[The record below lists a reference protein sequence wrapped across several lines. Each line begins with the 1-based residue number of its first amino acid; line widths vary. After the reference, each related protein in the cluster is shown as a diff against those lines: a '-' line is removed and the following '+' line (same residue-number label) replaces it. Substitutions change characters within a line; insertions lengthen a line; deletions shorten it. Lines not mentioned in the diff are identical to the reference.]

1 MDNQPQK
8 NSPQQ
13 HNNVAFVLGNSTSR
27 RNIDLRQLNKHGKIY
42 ACNAIYR
49 EFTPDYLIAVDAK
62 MVKEIVQKG
71 WHLRNQVWT
80 NPNKDVRTIPGLHFF
95 NPHKGWSSGPT
106 ALWLASQHGYDAIY
120 IIGFDYEGLNGKVN
134 NIYADTP
141 NYKRSSDQATYFGN
155 WANQTEKIL
164 REFTG
169 QRYYRVCQRDVF
181 TPDNVQRVTN
191 NFSHTFFEEFEVKFP
206 GTVFK

>member
-13 HNNVAFVLGNSTSR
+13 HNNVAFVLGNGTSR

-80 NPNKDVRTIPGLHFF
+80 NPNKDVRTTPGLHFF
-95 NPHKGWSSGPT
+95 NPHKG
-106 ALWLASQHGYDAIY
+106 
-120 IIGFDYEGLNGKVN
+120 
-134 NIYADTP
+134 
-141 NYKRSSDQATYFGN
+141 
-155 WANQTEKIL
+155 
-164 REFTG
+164 
-169 QRYYRVCQRDVF
+169 
-181 TPDNVQRVTN
+181 
-191 NFSHTFFEEFEVKFP
+191 
-206 GTVFK
+206 